1 MTRKKTEFISLR
13 VDDRL
18 KERIEAAA
26 RLRGYSRTDYI
37 RVALHAQLRKDEQ
50 LQAAAAEADRPTRTV
65 YKRK

>member
-1 MTRKKTEFISLR
+1 MTRKKTEFLTLR

-26 RLRGYSRTDYI
+26 QARGYSRTDYI

-50 LQAAAAEADRPTRTV
+50 QAETERPIRDLHL
-65 YKRK
+65 R